1 MIYINIRIV
10 TYSFITD
17 DKKGRRMGG
26 RDGIGW
32 YETWTETIMSIVNYI
47 EVVTHIVL
55 INLVIQY
62 FRPIS

>member
-1 MIYINIRIV
+1 MIR
-10 TYSFITD
+10 
-17 DKKGRRMGG
+17 KGRRMGGG

-32 YETWTETIMSIVNYI
+32 YESWKDTIMSIPNNI
-47 EVVTHIVL
+47 DVVMHIVF